1 MKGING
7 KLSGKIAVIT
17 GGSSGIGL
25 ATAKR
30 FVEEGAY
37 VFITGRRQAELDKAV
52 AEIGR
57 NVTGVQ
63 GDVSNLDDLDRL
75 YKEVETNK
83 GKLDVLFANAGIA
96 EPVPTPDVTPEHYDR
111 TFDINTRGV
120 FFTVHKALPLM
131 KDGGSII
138 VNGSGAWQK
147 GIPMYAAYAATKAA
161 LRSFVRTWTAEFAG
175 KGIRANVISP
185 GPVETP
191 ILEGQFGENTD
202 AVKERFKAMVPMG
215 RIGKPE
221 EIASAALFLAADRA
235 ATLLESICRSMA
247 ALWRYE
253 QFFNL

>member
-1 MKGING
+1 MKTG
-7 KLSGKIAVIT
+7 KLSGKITVIT

-75 YKEVETNK
+75 YKEVETKK

-120 FFTVHKALPLM
+120 FFAVHKVLPLM

-221 EIASAALFLAADRA
+221 EIASAAVFLASE
-235 ATLLESICRSMA
+235 ESSYITGIDLPVDGGLVA
-247 ALWRYE
+247 V
-253 QFFNL
+253 

>member
-1 MKGING
+1 M
-7 KLSGKIAVIT
+7 
-17 GGSSGIGL
+17 
-25 ATAKR
+25 
-30 FVEEGAY
+30 
-37 VFITGRRQAELDKAV
+37 
-52 AEIGR
+52 
-57 NVTGVQ
+57 
-63 GDVSNLDDLDRL
+63 
-75 YKEVETNK
+75 YKEVETKK

-111 TFDINTRGV
+111 TFDINARGV
-120 FFTVHKALPLM
+120 FFAVHKALPLT
-131 KDGGSII
+131 KGGGSII

-221 EIASAALFLAADRA
+221 EIASAAFFLASD
-235 ATLLESICRSMA
+235 ESSYITGIDLPVDGGLVA
-247 ALWRYE
+247 V
-253 QFFNL
+253 

>member
-1 MKGING
+1 MKTG

-52 AEIGR
+52 AEIAS

-75 YKEVETNK
+75 YKEVAAKK

-96 EPVPTPDVTPEHYDR
+96 EPKPTEAVSPEHYSK
-111 TFDINTRGV
+111 TFDINARGV
-120 FFTVHKALPLM
+120 FFAVQKALPLM

-138 VNGSGAWQK
+138 LNGSGAWQK
-147 GIPMYAAYAATKAA
+147 GIPMYPTYSATKAA
-161 LRSFVRTWTAEFAG
+161 LRSFVRTWTAEFAS
-175 KGIRANVISP
+175 KGIRANMISP

-221 EIASAALFLAADRA
+221 EIASAAVFLASD
-235 ATLLESICRSMA
+235 ESSYVTGID
-247 ALWRYE
+247 LPVDGG
-253 QFFNL
+253 LVGV

>member
-1 MKGING
+1 MKTG

-37 VFITGRRQAELDKAV
+37 VFITGRRQAELGKAV

-75 YKEVETNK
+75 YKEVETKK

-120 FFTVHKALPLM
+120 FFAVHKALPLM

-221 EIASAALFLAADRA
+221 EIASAAVFLASE
-235 ATLLESICRSMA
+235 ESSYITGIDLPVDGGLVA
-247 ALWRYE
+247 V
-253 QFFNL
+253 

>member
-1 MKGING
+1 MKTG

-75 YKEVETNK
+75 YKEVETKK

-120 FFTVHKALPLM
+120 FFAVHKALPLM

-221 EIASAALFLAADRA
+221 EIASAALFLASD
-235 ATLLESICRSMA
+235 ESSYISGIDLPVDGGLVA
-247 ALWRYE
+247 V
-253 QFFNL
+253 

>member
-1 MKGING
+1 MKTG

-52 AEIGR
+52 AEIAS

-75 YKEVETNK
+75 YKEVAAKK

-96 EPVPTPDVTPEHYDR
+96 EPKPTEAVSPEHYSK
-111 TFDINTRGV
+111 TFDINARGV
-120 FFTVHKALPLM
+120 FFAVQKALPLM

-138 VNGSGAWQK
+138 LNGSGAWQK
-147 GIPMYAAYAATKAA
+147 GIPMYPTYSATKAA

-175 KGIRANVISP
+175 KGIRANMISP

-221 EIASAALFLAADRA
+221 EIASAAVFLASD
-235 ATLLESICRSMA
+235 ESSYVTGID
-247 ALWRYE
+247 LPVDGG
-253 QFFNL
+253 LVGV

>member
-1 MKGING
+1 MKTG

-75 YKEVETNK
+75 YKEVETKK

-120 FFTVHKALPLM
+120 FFAVHKALPLM

-221 EIASAALFLAADRA
+221 EIASAAVFLASD
-235 ATLLESICRSMA
+235 ESSYITGIDLPVDGGLVA
-247 ALWRYE
+247 V
-253 QFFNL
+253 